1 MASRFEEKI
10 VQRNIISRQTLWH
23 FATDSFVIQVTL
35 HQADASKVT
44 AR

>member
-1 MASRFEEKI
+1 MASRFEEKN
-10 VQRNIISRQTLWH
+10 VQRNIICHQTLWH

-35 HQADASKVT
+35 HQADAGKET